1 MSVSN
6 KFIKWGITFVL
17 LIGLIIIYKIF
28 NPNGNDFFP
37 KCIFHELTGYKCP
50 GCGSQR
56 AIHHLLNFD
65 IATAISENILLVLAI
80 PYIIIGFIFDL
91 IKNPSNKI
99 IKWKKFLFGKK
110 AIILIFVVIILFW
123 VLRNI
128 PVFTDYI

>member
-99 IKWKKFLFGKK
+99 IKWRKILFGKK